1 MNESGNEIV
10 IPVISEEL
18 HVGTVTVP
26 TGGVRFIIR
35 VVQHEQ
41 VIQQELAAD
50 RVSIQ
55 HVAINRVVDGPD
67 QPIHQLDGVLIVPV
81 VEEVLKIERQWILKE
96 ELHITRV
103 RETVNHEETV
113 TLNREEV
120 EVERMQAPGDGLGQ
134 HKE

>member
-1 MNESGNEIV
+1 MNESGDEIV

-18 HVGTVTVP
+18 NVGTVTVP
-26 TGGVRFIIR
+26 TGGVRFIKR

-41 VIQQELAAD
+41 VIQQELATD

-67 QPIHQLDGVLIVPV
+67 QPILQRDGVLVVPI

-103 RETVNHEETV
+103 RETVNHEESV

-120 EVERMQAPGDGLGQ
+120 DVERMQAPDDRLGQ
-134 HKE
+134 H